1 MKKVLL
7 KDLQPD
13 EVIRRLK
20 AGEVVKDEC
29 SKEIIKMIEGILC
42 SVSDLGNTRLN
53 ILLNP
58 LYPDYYFEEPEE
70 LKLEVGKC
78 YRTKDGRKA
87 FISSYNSSTKYFKGA
102 VIDFLNLAV
111 WTENG
116 LYLYAT
122 ESGLDLISEWS
133 DDDVADE

>member
-1 MKKVLL
+1 MKTYL
-7 KDLQPD
+7 KDLTP
-13 EVIRRLK
+13 EEIIKRLQ
-20 AGEVVKDEC
+20 AGEVVNFEEYSTK
-29 SKEIIKMIEGILC
+29 IKMIEGVLS
-42 SVSDLGNTRLN
+42 SVFQDGTIRLN
-53 ILLNP
+53 VSLDLF
-58 LYPDYYFEEPEE
+58 DERCYFETPDE

-116 LYLYAT
+116 MYLYASE

-133 DDDVADE
+133 DDDVAED